1 MGVRHGGLT
10 ASELLGHHGNR
21 PLDLL
26 IVAGIGAAVLARLRQ
41 ISAPSLF
48 QARLMCAQQNGKMQN
63 SVVMTTDAIEARRT
77 VRFVNWAHALD
88 HFVLLI
94 FPTAVLAIAN
104 ELHRDYSD
112 LIPLSTGAF
121 VAFGL
126 FALPVGWLADRFGR
140 RALLGWF
147 FFGYGA
153 SCLLVAASPGF
164 FMLAAALLLLGIFSA
179 IYHPIGSSMIVANA
193 TQLGRALGINGV
205 WGNLG
210 AAFASG
216 ISAALA
222 AYFGWR
228 AAFIVPGILLI
239 ALGAAFK
246 LLVKNKKEEFK
257 KRSMKHSLPASR
269 THLAALAVTFIVA
282 VLAGGL
288 TFNLVTIA
296 MPKVV
301 DERLGFALSLNAI
314 GWLTTGIFLCGALT
328 QILIGRLID
337 RADLMTVFVWLAG
350 MQPAGLVLTANTTGV
365 PMVVGLTIVMAA
377 IYGQVIVND
386 AMVGR
391 YVPDEYRNRFY
402 SLRFF
407 FGFSVGGLAVPLI
420 GAVRSYG
427 GFQAVLLVA
436 GGIGAVV
443 FASALAAWI
452 MTRGMMR
459 AVPLPA
465 E

>member
-1 MGVRHGGLT
+1 MT
-10 ASELLGHHGNR
+10 M
-21 PLDLL
+21 
-26 IVAGIGAAVLARLRQ
+26 IT
-41 ISAPSLF
+41 SA
-48 QARLMCAQQNGKMQN
+48 M
-63 SVVMTTDAIEARRT
+63 EARRT

-94 FPTAVLAIAN
+94 FPTAVLAIAA

-140 RALLGWF
+140 RTLLRWF

-153 SCLLVAASPGF
+153 SCLLVAASASFP
-164 FMLAAALLLLGIFSA
+164 MLAASLLLLGIFSA

-193 TQLGRALGINGV
+193 THLGRALGTNGV

-210 AAFASG
+210 AAFAPG
-216 ISAALA
+216 ITGEIAT
-222 AYFGWR
+222 YFGWR
-228 AAFIVPGILLI
+228 AAFIVPGALLI
-239 ALGAAFK
+239 GLGLAFK
-246 LLVKNKKEEFK
+246 LFVKNKKEEFQ
-257 KRSMKHSLPASR
+257 KRNVKHTLPASR
-269 THLAALAVTFIVA
+269 THLVALAAMFIIA

-301 DERLGFALSLNAI
+301 DERLGFALSLKAI

-350 MQPAGLVLTANTTGV
+350 LQPVGLILTAKTAGV
-365 PMVVGLTIVMAA
+365 PMVIGLTIVMAA

-386 AMVGR
+386 AMIGR

-407 FGFSVGGLAVPLI
+407 FGFSVGGLAVPVI
-420 GAVRSYG
+420 GVLRSYG
-427 GFQAVLLVA
+427 GFQAVLLLA

-452 MTRGMMR
+452 MTRGTMR

>member
-1 MGVRHGGLT
+1 
-10 ASELLGHHGNR
+10 
-21 PLDLL
+21 
-26 IVAGIGAAVLARLRQ
+26 
-41 ISAPSLF
+41 
-48 QARLMCAQQNGKMQN
+48 
-63 SVVMTTDAIEARRT
+63 MTTSATEARRT
-77 VRFVNWAHALD
+77 VQFVNWAHALD

-94 FPTAVLAIAN
+94 FPTAVIAIAA

-126 FALPVGWLADRFGR
+126 FALPVGWIADRFGR
-140 RALLGWF
+140 RTVLGWF

-153 SCLLVAASPGF
+153 SCLLVAASTSF
-164 FMLAAALLLLGIFSA
+164 FMLAAALLLLGVFSA

-228 AAFIVPGILLI
+228 AAFIVPGVVLI
-239 ALGAAFK
+239 GLGLAFK
-246 LLVKNKKEEFK
+246 LLVKEKKEEFK
-257 KRSMKHSLPASR
+257 KGRLKHTLPARRS
-269 THLAALAVTFIVA
+269 HLVTLAIMFVVA

-288 TFNLVTIA
+288 TFNIVTIA
-296 MPKVV
+296 MPKVI
-301 DERLGFALSLNAI
+301 DERLGFTLPLNAI

-328 QILIGRLID
+328 QVLIGRLID
-337 RADLMTVFVWLAG
+337 RADLMTIFMWLAAL
-350 MQPAGLVLTANTTGV
+350 QPAGLILTAMTSGV
-365 PMVVGLTIVMAA
+365 PMVIGLIIVMAA

-386 AMVGR
+386 AMIGR

-407 FGFSVGGLAVPLI
+407 FGFSVGGLAVPVI
-420 GAVRSYG
+420 GALRTYG
-427 GFQAVLLVA
+427 GFQAVLLLA
-436 GGIGAVV
+436 GAIGAVV
-443 FASALAAWI
+443 FASAFAAWI
-452 MTRGMMR
+452 MTRGMMQT
-459 AVPLPA
+459 APLPA

>member
-1 MGVRHGGLT
+1 M
-10 ASELLGHHGNR
+10 S
-21 PLDLL
+21 
-26 IVAGIGAAVLARLRQ
+26 
-41 ISAPSLF
+41 
-48 QARLMCAQQNGKMQN
+48 
-63 SVVMTTDAIEARRT
+63 MTTSANEARRT
-77 VRFVNWAHALD
+77 IRFVNWAHALD

-94 FPTAVLAIAN
+94 FPTAVIAIAA
-104 ELHRDYSD
+104 ELHQDYSD
-112 LIPLSTGAF
+112 LISLSTGAF

-140 RALLGWF
+140 RAVLSWF

-153 SCLLVAASPGF
+153 SCLLVAASASFP
-164 FMLAAALLLLGIFSA
+164 MLAVSLLLLGIFSA

-193 TQLGRALGINGV
+193 TQLGRALGTNGV

-210 AAFASG
+210 AALASG
-216 ISAALA
+216 ITAALA

-228 AAFIVPGILLI
+228 AAFIVPGAILI
-239 ALGAAFK
+239 TLGAAFK
-246 LLVKNKKEEFK
+246 LLVRNKKEDFRK
-257 KRSMKHSLPASR
+257 QTVKHTLPASR
-269 THLAALAVTFIVA
+269 AHLIALAVMFIVSI
-282 VLAGGL
+282 LAGGL
-288 TFNLVTIA
+288 TFNVVTIA
-296 MPKVV
+296 MPKVI
-301 DERLGFALSLNAI
+301 DERLGIALSLNAV

-350 MQPAGLVLTANTTGV
+350 LQPLGLLVTAETTGL
-365 PMVVGLTIVMAA
+365 PMVIGLTIVLSA

-386 AMVGR
+386 AMIGR

-407 FGFSVGGLAVPLI
+407 FGFSVGGFAVPVI
-420 GAVRSYG
+420 GALRSYG
-427 GFQAVLLVA
+427 GFQAVLLLA
-436 GGIGAVV
+436 GGIGAIV

-452 MTRGMMR
+452 MTRGMTQPV
-459 AVPLPA
+459 ALPA

>member
-1 MGVRHGGLT
+1 MRRDD
-10 ASELLGHHGNR
+10 NKR
-21 PLDLL
+21 N
-26 IVAGIGAAVLARLRQ
+26 AVQ
-41 ISAPSLF
+41 
-48 QARLMCAQQNGKMQN
+48 
-63 SVVMTTDAIEARRT
+63 MTTSEKEAGRT
-77 VRFVNWAHALD
+77 LRFVNWAHALD

-94 FPTAVLAIAN
+94 FPTAVLAIAA

-112 LIPLSTGAF
+112 LISLSTGAF

-153 SCLLVAASPGF
+153 SCLLVAASANF
-164 FMLAAALLLLGIFSA
+164 FTLAASLLLLGIFSA

-216 ISAALA
+216 ITAALA

-228 AAFIVPGILLI
+228 AAFVVPGIVLI
-239 ALGAAFK
+239 GLGVAFK
-246 LLVKNKKEEFK
+246 LLVRDRREEFK
-257 KRSMKHSLPASR
+257 ERAVKHTLPSSR
-269 THLAALAVTFIVA
+269 GHLIALITVFIIA
-282 VLAGGL
+282 ILAGGL

-296 MPKVV
+296 MPKVI
-301 DERLGFALSLNAI
+301 DERLGITISLSAI

-337 RADLMTVFVWLAG
+337 RADLTVIFVWLAG
-350 MQPAGLVLTANTTGV
+350 LQPLGLFLSAGATGW
-365 PMVVGLTIVMAA
+365 PMIVGLTIVMAA

-386 AMVGR
+386 AMIGR

-407 FGFSVGGLAVPLI
+407 FGFSVGGFAVPII
-420 GAVRSYG
+420 GSLSSHG
-427 GFQAVLLVA
+427 GFQAVLILA
-436 GGIGAVV
+436 GAIGVVV
-443 FASALAAWI
+443 FAAALAAWL
-452 MTRGMMR
+452 MTRGRME
-459 AVPLPA
+459 AIPAPA